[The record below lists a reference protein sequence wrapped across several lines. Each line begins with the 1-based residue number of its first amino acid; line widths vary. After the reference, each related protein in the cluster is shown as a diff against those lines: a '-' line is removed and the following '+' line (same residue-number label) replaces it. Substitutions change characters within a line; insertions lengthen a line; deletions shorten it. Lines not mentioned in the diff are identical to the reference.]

1 MAEQW
6 LLHENGGF
14 ERIRMHLTSLG
25 LVIIFQGNPEGTISG
40 KVGLIWGIPV
50 KTTWI
55 FSFPYPVQM
64 SC

>member
-1 MAEQW
+1 
-6 LLHENGGF
+6 
-14 ERIRMHLTSLG
+14 MHLTSLG